1 MMKFAFHTVLSNQ
14 TGIVLVVV
22 FGGLVLSSCTGSS
35 EPRAA
40 GLELV
45 LTVNP
50 NTPPAQSGIACLGVP
65 ITGPGVLALDTA
77 QLVPAGGG
85 APTGR
90 CAFLPLEAAAFD
102 VLTDTRTIQGD
113 GFLVS
118 LSTRAKLQ
126 SWPSSLQNTPSDPVR
141 EYTVP
146 STITDF
152 CPTRLALAPNGDTV
166 AVLDDPNGP
175 GSGCAPASR
184 APRVF
189 VWKRNAPTVA
199 VQPSAPFPF
208 QANAGPV
215 TIALSDTRLFV
226 LSPQAGEYRLIRYGL
241 DRLTNA
247 TPELPEVQ
255 PTERINLPLT
265 GLGVPNQS
273 SLTVVGQ
280 NLILS
285 FGDGFTGRVFQ
296 FPQNAAQPGNEFAPG
311 NQPIGSVQGVFTDNR
326 SNDPNRLPTIAFAR
340 LNQNLRFLRG
350 DLIGNANIAASA
362 VTFTPD
368 GFGWVLGTSGFLT
381 QFDLQTLDN
390 LTQGGGLFPN
400 QALRIGGLAWII
412 NPTP

>member
-1 MMKFAFHTVLSNQ
+1 MMKFMFHTVPLDQ
-14 TGIVLVVV
+14 ARAVLVVF

-50 NTPPAQSGIACLGVP
+50 TTPPVQSGITCLGVP
-65 ITGPGVLALDTA
+65 ITGPGVLVLDTA
-77 QLVPAGGG
+77 QIAPSTGT
-85 APTGR
+85 PTGR

-102 VLTDTRTIQGD
+102 VLTDTRAAQGD

-118 LSTRAKLQ
+118 LSTRARLQ

-146 STITDF
+146 NTITDF
-152 CPTRLALAPNGDTV
+152 CPTRIAISPSGDTI
-166 AVLDDPNGP
+166 AALDDPNVP
-175 GSGCAPASR
+175 GSGCAPSSR
-184 APRVF
+184 PPRVF
-189 VWKRNAPTVA
+189 AWKRAAPGVA
-199 VQPSAPFPF
+199 VQPDVPFAF
-208 QANAGPV
+208 QPNAGPV
-215 TIALSDTRLFV
+215 AIALSDTRLFV
-226 LSPQAGEYRLIRYGL
+226 LSPQAGAYRLTRYGL
-241 DRLTNA
+241 DQLAN
-247 TPELPEVQ
+247 TPPAFPEVQ
-255 PTERINLPLT
+255 PTERINLPIT
-265 GLGVPNQS
+265 GLPTQS

-280 NLILS
+280 NLILA

-296 FPQNAAQPGNEFAPG
+296 FAQNAAQPGNEFAPG
-311 NQPIGSVQGVFTDNR
+311 NQLIGSVQGVFTDNR

-390 LTQGGGLFPN
+390 LTQGSGLFPN